1 MDSNNKTVFN
11 YLDGASTVVQVI
23 KGSKLVSTELKAEVT
38 ASFETLF
45 KSGKIK
51 EINKIGVEDK
61 ACYIVR
67 FDETNNVTYVNIP
80 KSDSRYYNAFDSIY
94 IQKNRLNNQRIK
106 NLRIVKKTVAGV
118 LVATTLVAGAGAYLH
133 WLNNRDNKTFGI
145 MDETNKV
152 IGESAGFNPQAAYE
166 TALDNL
172 GATVEEETPTHRR

>member
-1 MDSNNKTVFN
+1 MNSNNKTVFN

-118 LVATTLVAGAGAYLH
+118 LVATTLVASAGTYIS
-133 WLNNRDNKTFGI
+133 WLRERHNNMYKA
-145 MDETNKV
+145 MEETNKV
-152 IGESAGFNPQAAYE
+152 IEESAGFNPRAAYE
-166 TALDNL
+166 IAMDNL
-172 GATVEEETPTHRR
+172 GATIEEETPIHRK